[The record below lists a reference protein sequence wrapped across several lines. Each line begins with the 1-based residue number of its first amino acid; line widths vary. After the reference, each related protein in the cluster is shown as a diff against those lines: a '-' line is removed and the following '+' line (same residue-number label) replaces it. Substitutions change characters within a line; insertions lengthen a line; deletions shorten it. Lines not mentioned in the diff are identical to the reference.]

1 VTDTVVQVV
10 LFLAIVAVIAV
21 VGIRAGIIVG
31 RRIDARLER
40 AEEDEEPG
48 D

>member
-1 VTDTVVQVV
+1 VTDTLAQVL
-10 LFLAIVAVIAV
+10 LFLVVVGAVAVVA
-21 VGIRAGIIVG
+21 IRVGIIVG
-31 RRIDARLER
+31 RRVDARMER

>member
-1 VTDTVVQVV
+1 VSDTLVQVA
-10 LFLAIVAVIAV
+10 LFLAIAAVIAV

-31 RRIDARLER
+31 RRVDARIER